1 MNWTGSL
8 VRVRSKLDPRLIER
22 AFLAVSE
29 PYVLGP
35 GDPGRAFRVVDVNF
49 EGETRPLAIQRLE
62 RIA

>member
-1 MNWTGSL
+1 

-49 EGETRPLAIQRLE
+49 KGETRPIAVLRLE
-62 RIA
+62 RLA

>member
-8 VRVRSKLDPRLIER
+8 VRVKSKLDPRLIER
-22 AFLAVSE
+22 AFIAVSE

-49 EGETRPLAIQRLE
+49 KGETRPIAIFSLE
-62 RIA
+62 RLS